1 MSTEETHDFQRP
13 PTAPE
18 MSADSLSQAAK
29 LPAGL
34 AEHPVY
40 TVKREL
46 DRGGMGVVY
55 LAENRLMGRYEVLKL
70 IGQQCT
76 ERPGLLE
83 RFHRE
88 IRAVAKL
95 RHPNIV
101 TAYHA
106 DRLGESI
113 VFAMEYVDGLDL
125 SRIVRARGPLPVAHA
140 CSYIHQAAL
149 ALEHAHEQGMVHRD
163 IKPSNLMLARQ
174 GNRATI
180 KVLDFGLAKVKS
192 EGLEDG
198 GLTHDGQLLG
208 TPQYLAPEQTVD
220 PRSADIRADIYSLG
234 CTLYFLLAGRPP
246 FAASNLYELL
256 QAHQSM
262 EATPLHLARA
272 EVPVELAVIV
282 SKMMA
287 KDPKQRF
294 QTPREV
300 AQSLKPYFK
309 AGSERVVVDKPA
321 NPEAERSVEPLR
333 RRTWWL
339 WPSLAGAA
347 GIAALMAALWVGL
360 TGMTIRDGFLILEH
374 FPANAVVEVDGA
386 RVPVERTDGDVV
398 TAHVRPGKR
407 AVVVSRGQQRLV
419 NQRVDIRSG
428 KASVLSVNVPQP
440 ARSTTAAQGAIPVR
454 DVVSGGAAR
463 AGRQKTE
470 HVVQRPGTGPA
481 EKRAEVATAPG
492 AVAAAGGQIVES
504 APRTQA
510 EAPGRSDPPRD
521 GFVEL
526 FNGRDL
532 AGWNRHPA
540 SAYAWSVEDGTI
552 VSRGSRQGHF
562 LSPSGEYTN
571 FQVRMQV
578 QLTTGASAGFCLRA
592 PLIDHVE
599 YGGGGL
605 EVELV
610 TNGPNSRAARYMES
624 GSWGGA
630 RKLLAPTN
638 EWVWIEVIAVGR
650 RILVKVNDQIA
661 VDLYD
666 QDGKYDRGHFAL
678 HHVNTSDEARFRRL
692 EVRSVDLGND
702 PALIAR
708 GEQPRSLAAES
719 LNRKKYMVL
728 TRVMPWEEAR
738 IRCAE
743 LGGRLALPID
753 EQENRFL
760 TGLAAKHAEVVGV
773 WLGARDRDFL
783 YQWKSLDGSDL
794 RYSNWDQELIEP
806 RLDLRQQY
814 HPLLLVGRDG
824 KWSDEP
830 NISARYRT
838 ALICQWD

>member
-1 MSTEETHDFQRP
+1 
-13 PTAPE
+13 
-18 MSADSLSQAAK
+18 MSADGSSQAAMV
-29 LPAGL
+29 PAGL

-40 TVKREL
+40 AIKREL
-46 DRGGMGVVY
+46 GRGGMGVVY

-70 IGQQCT
+70 IGHQRT
-76 ERPGLLE
+76 ERAALLE

-113 VFAMEYVDGLDL
+113 VFAMEYVEGLDL
-125 SRIVRARGPLPVAHA
+125 SRLVKARGPLPVAHA

-180 KVLDFGLAKVKS
+180 KILDFGLAKVKS

-208 TPQYLAPEQTVD
+208 TPQYVAPEQTVD

-246 FAASNLYELL
+246 FVASNLYELL

-262 EATPLHLARA
+262 EATPLHLVRPD

-282 SKMMA
+282 ATMMA

-300 AQSLKPYFK
+300 AQALKRYFK
-309 AGSERVVVDKPA
+309 AGSERIVVEKPE
-321 NPEAERSVEPLR
+321 NPERGGRVEPSR
-333 RRTWWL
+333 RMARWL
-339 WPSLAGAA
+339 WPSAAGAA
-347 GIAALMAALWVGL
+347 GVAALMTVLWAVF
-360 TGMTIRDGFLILEH
+360 TWMTTRDGFLIIEH
-374 FPANAVVEVDGA
+374 IPANAVVEVDGA
-386 RVPVERTDGDVV
+386 RVSVERTGGDVV

-407 AVVVSRGQQRLV
+407 TVVVKDGGQRLV
-419 NQRVDIRSG
+419 NERVSIQSG
-428 KASVLSVNVPQP
+428 KAFVLLVNLARP
-440 ARSTTAAQGAIPVR
+440 APSTTVAQRASSVH
-454 DVVSGGAAR
+454 DVVSGGTKP
-463 AGRQKTE
+463 AGSQKTE
-470 HVVQRPGTGPA
+470 HVVTRPGIGPA
-481 EKRAEVATAPG
+481 ERRPELAAAPG
-492 AVAAAGGQIVES
+492 AVAATGSQIVES
-504 APRTQA
+504 ASRAQVEP
-510 EAPGRSDPPRD
+510 PGRSDPPRD

-540 SAYAWSVEDGTI
+540 NAYAWTVENGTI
-552 VSRGSRQGHF
+552 VSRGSRQGHL
-562 LSPSGEYTN
+562 LSPSGEYAS
-571 FQVRMQV
+571 FQVRIQV
-578 QLTTGASAGFCLRA
+578 QLVGEGSVGFCLRT
-592 PLIDHVE
+592 PLIDAGE

-605 EVELV
+605 ELELA
-610 TNGPNSRAARYMES
+610 TNGPSSKAARYMES
-624 GSWGGA
+624 GRWGAA
-630 RKLLAPTN
+630 RKVVVPMN
-638 EWVWIEVIAVGR
+638 EWVWIEAIAVGR
-650 RILVKVNDQIA
+650 RILIKVNDQIT

-666 QDGKYDRGHFAL
+666 LDGKYDRGHFAL
-678 HHVNTSDEARFRRL
+678 HHVNRSTEARFRRL
-692 EVRSVDLGND
+692 DVRSVDLGND

-719 LNRKKYMVL
+719 INRKRYTVFTK
-728 TRVMPWEEAR
+728 VMPWEEAR

-806 RLDLRQQY
+806 RLDLTQQY